1 MRKICV
7 FIAVA
12 LLLISAMA
20 FAEDGVNVEVIR
32 VDGVSVVVLTPE
44 AGLQSESLRRLMSA
58 ELKADFVLPELL
70 TVIGDNAFEGI
81 AAENVE
87 VTENVAAIG
96 ARAFADCASLTAIT
110 IPATVAK
117 IDDSA
122 FDGCAGVTVYGAE
135 GSEAE
140 RIAAL
145 YGFDFIDPN
154 AEPEAPDISAESFL
168 PAAVVLPPAPLN

>member
-1 MRKICV
+1 MKKMCV

-12 LLLISAMA
+12 LLLLSVSV

-44 AGLQSESLRRLMSA
+44 ASLQSESLRRLMSA
-58 ELKADFVLPELL
+58 ESQPDFVLPELL
-70 TVIGDNAFEGI
+70 TTIEDSAFEGI
-81 AAENVE
+81 AAENIE
-87 VTENVAAIG
+87 VTANVAAIG

-110 IPATVAK
+110 IPATVVK
-117 IDDSA
+117 IDNTA

-140 RIAAL
+140 RVAAL

-154 AEPEAPDISAESFL
+154 AEPEAPEISSESL
-168 PAAVVLPPAPLN
+168 IPAAVVLPPAPLN